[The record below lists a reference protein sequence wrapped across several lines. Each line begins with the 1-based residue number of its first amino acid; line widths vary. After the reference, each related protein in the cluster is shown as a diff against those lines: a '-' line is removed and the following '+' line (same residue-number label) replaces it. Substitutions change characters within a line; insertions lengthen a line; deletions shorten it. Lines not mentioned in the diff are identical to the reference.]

1 MLVRGDDMVHVPD
14 DIRDKT
20 VCVVG
25 LGYVGFPLAE
35 AFSRHIKTIGYDVDG
50 AKIASLKNKNDAIA
64 FTTDPSLIREAD
76 FVLICVPTPVKKS
89 REPDLYYVESAAST
103 VGKNLKPGAVVVL
116 ESTVY
121 PGVTEDLV
129 CRILEKESGLRCG
142 VDFKIGYSPERIN
155 PGDEAHSL
163 DRITKIVSGM
173 DEETTNALSALYG
186 LITTVYRAKDIR
198 TAEGAKVIENIQ
210 RDLNI
215 ALMNELTIIFH
226 KMNMDT
232 QAVLEAAS
240 TKWNFIRFNPGLVG
254 GHCIPVDPYYL
265 VYKAKELGYHPQVI
279 LAGRAINDHMAEYVA
294 DMAIRGLND
303 VGKVIKGSDALIM
316 GLTYKEDVPDTRES
330 PVREVVQELKS
341 FGVNVYGYDPLL
353 SRREVEAFGVRA
365 LDEMEGK
372 FDCVIAAVAHEQ
384 FRKMTVQDLST
395 YLNGRS
401 VLIDLKGLFHEND
414 PDMPK
419 VYYRRL

>member
-50 AKIASLKNKNDAIA
+50 AKIASLRNKNDAIA